1 MRTFF
6 YRFFTSIIVVAY
18 LAVCVAGFYRDTT
31 WGKAT
36 YAELRWL
43 PRSLSMWQ
51 NWGMFAPPPSSTSW
65 IFMEGTTAA
74 GEVIALEPLFPKLE
88 EGFFRWRYDRL
99 QKLVLSSVR
108 KSRRS
113 LRKGIG
119 TYYCEQSAKSGVPL
133 ETVTLYRDRI
143 WALRPSERLK
153 KHPKEPKQK
162 TTEMETVKCRPVN

>member
-6 YRFFTSIIVVAY
+6 YRFFVSMIVVSY
-18 LAVCVAGFYRDTT
+18 LAVSFAGFYRDTA
-31 WGKAT
+31 WGRST
-36 YAELRWL
+36 YSELRWL

-65 IFMEGTTAA
+65 ILMEGTTLA
-74 GEVIALEPLFPKLE
+74 GETIALDPLFPELE

-99 QKLVLSSVR
+99 QKLVLSSVK
-108 KSRRS
+108 KSRKA

-119 TYYCEQSAKSGVPL
+119 TYYCEQSAQSGVPL
-133 ETVTLYRDRI
+133 KTVTLYRDRK

-153 KHPKEPKQK
+153 KNPKKPKHK
-162 TTEMETVKCRPVN
+162 KTEMETVKCQPVN